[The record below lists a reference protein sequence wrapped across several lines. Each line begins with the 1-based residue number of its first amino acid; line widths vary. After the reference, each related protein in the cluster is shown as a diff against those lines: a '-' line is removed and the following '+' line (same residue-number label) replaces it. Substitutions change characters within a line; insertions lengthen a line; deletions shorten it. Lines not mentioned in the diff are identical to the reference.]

1 MIYGDWDA
9 AITAHGEMLDDI
21 IRSEWGVSANSV
33 LDVSCGI
40 GTQSIAL
47 AMLGYQVKAS
57 DLSAAAVERARQEAE
72 ARNLS
77 IPFAVGDMRDVYSHY
92 GGGFDAVIS
101 AGNAVPHLL
110 SDAEILE
117 ALREMHRCLRPG
129 GGAIITMRQYDHEER
144 GKGLIHPFRVF
155 DEGDRRFVI
164 FQVWD
169 FEGEVYDYSMYF
181 VEDDGRSET
190 LKTHVMRSDYYAISP
205 DHLARLMQQADF
217 DDVKRLDDGVT
228 HPAIVVGTNPEHHS

>member
-1 MIYGDWDA
+1 MSDFYERLTPFFHMIYADWDA
-9 AITAHGEMLDDI
+9 TITAHGKMLDDI
-21 IRSEWGVSANSV
+21 IRSEWGDSANSV

-92 GGGFDAVIS
+92 GGGFDAAIS

-117 ALREMHRCLRPG
+117 ALREMRRCLRPG
-129 GGAIITMRQYDHEER
+129 GGTVVTMRQYDHEER

-169 FEGEVYDYSMYF
+169 FEGDIYD
-181 VEDDGRSET
+181 
-190 LKTHVMRSDYYAISP
+190 
-205 DHLARLMQQADF
+205 
-217 DDVKRLDDGVT
+217 
-228 HPAIVVGTNPEHHS
+228 